1 MTFPDET
8 KNRSNRFVPRETTA
22 LSEAPRE
29 NVPDQIVVKTAC
41 DEGAASSPEPSEP
54 QPIIK
59 ASIENGMHFSTS
71 NFIGSDSRAVTTL
84 SALPISIASRAHKH
98 VFRVPL
104 SLLSYEPIF
113 AQPGETQENRLHI
126 RTNVRTFVRI
136 DRTMNRLSRSRL
148 RLRNKEQRESI
159 EIASYDI
166 PEAPGADSVG
176 IDGRAGIARCSRPSR
191 HCRRH

>member
-71 NFIGSDSRAVTTL
+71 NFIGRTPERSPPLVRYPYQ
-84 SALPISIASRAHKH
+84 LPAAPTST
-98 VFRVPL
+98 
-104 SLLSYEPIF
+104 YF
-113 AQPGETQENRLHI
+113 AFPG
-126 RTNVRTFVRI
+126 
-136 DRTMNRLSRSRL
+136 
-148 RLRNKEQRESI
+148 
-159 EIASYDI
+159 
-166 PEAPGADSVG
+166 
-176 IDGRAGIARCSRPSR
+176 RCSVTSQYSHNLARLKRTDSISAQTCAR
-191 HCRRH
+191 LCG